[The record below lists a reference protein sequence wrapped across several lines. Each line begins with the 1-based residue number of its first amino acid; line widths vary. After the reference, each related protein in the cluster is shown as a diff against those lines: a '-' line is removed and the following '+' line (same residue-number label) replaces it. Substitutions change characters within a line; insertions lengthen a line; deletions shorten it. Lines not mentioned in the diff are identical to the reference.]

1 MNQAHSNAKTYKSY
15 LKLKKNH
22 KRILNSLKQKNK
34 IKVIFP
40 VVHPSSWKAGSVFD
54 KMQKN
59 PFFDPYILVC
69 PYKIYGSKTMSEY
82 LNHTKNYFMNK
93 NLPTLSAYDEI
104 NKNWI
109 EIEKLNP
116 DLFFFTNPHNLT
128 FPQYYDHILNNYL
141 TCYLPYH
148 HEVGSGG
155 DPTVQY
161 NQLFHSSVWKI
172 FSTHEHSREYYKDYC
187 AAKAKNVVVVGY
199 PAMEYIYQ
207 KPIENKVWKT
217 KDDRLKVIFAPHH
230 TIPLNNISDN
240 IFYYSNFLQYA
251 EKFIDLAKEM
261 KDSVVWSFK
270 PHPILRSKLNV
281 IESWGKDRTDQYYSF
296 WQEQEFTQFND
307 DEYDD
312 LFLGSDAMIHDS
324 GSFLAEY
331 LYLKKPVAYMMSE
344 QNQMKM
350 ESGYSPGDYTKFG
363 ALALNACH
371 LIKSFSEI
379 KLFIENQVKNKEL
392 RPSHKEFLESEV
404 NPYFLD
410 EYPSDRIVN
419 LIERHIKNSN

>member
-1 MNQAHSNAKTYKSY
+1 MNQSRNNIKKHKSY
-15 LKLKKNH
+15 LKSKKNH
-22 KRILNSLKQKNK
+22 KRILKSIKNK
-34 IKVIFP
+34 KTVKIVFP
-40 VVHPSSWKAGSVFD
+40 VVHPSSWKADSIFK
-54 KMQKN
+54 KMQQH
-59 PFFDPYILVC
+59 PFFEPIIFIC
-69 PYKIYGSKTMSEY
+69 PYKFYGAEKMWEY
-82 LNHTKNYFMNK
+82 LNLTTEFFKRKNM
-93 NLPTLSAYDEI
+93 PMLSSYDDVK
-104 NKNWI
+104 KNWI
-109 EIEKLNP
+109 EIEQLSP
-116 DLFFFTNPHNLT
+116 DFIFFTNPHNIT
-128 FPQYYDHILNNYL
+128 FSKYYDHLFSNFL

-155 DPTVQY
+155 DTDVQY
-161 NQLFHSSVWKI
+161 NQIFHNNMWKI
-172 FSTHEHSREYYKDYC
+172 FATHEHSREYYRKYC
-187 AAKAKNVVVVGY
+187 AAKAKNVVVTGY
-199 PAMEYIYQ
+199 PAMENIYHRSI
-207 KPIENKVWKT
+207 KHNAWKT
-217 KDDRLKVIFAPHH
+217 NDNRLKIIFAPHH
-230 TIPLNNISDN
+230 TIINDVLS
-240 IFYYSNFLQYA
+240 YSNFLKYA
-251 EKFIDLAKEM
+251 DKFIDLAKEM

-371 LIKSFSEI
+371 LIKSFNEI

-392 RPSHKEFLESEV
+392 QPSHKEFLESEV